1 MPRASP
7 MPRAPPT
14 CARGIRELVARPA
27 RARAAG
33 LGGRRGRVAG
43 ATAMLDV
50 SDGLARDAR
59 RIAEASG
66 VDLDFDGSSLGPD
79 LRVAL
84 AGAEDHGLLATFPAG
99 AALPAPFEVVGR
111 VVPGRRRDPRR
122 RTRRSAADGWDP
134 YSGWDGRAG

>member
-1 MPRASP
+1 MPRAS
-7 MPRAPPT
+7 R
-14 CARGIRELVARPA
+14 IPA
-27 RARAAG
+27 RAADVRARHPRLVAAQLAPEPPVSAG
-33 LGGRRGRVAG
+33 VVAAVAG

-84 AGAEDHGLLATFPAG
+84 AGAEDHGLLATFPAD
-99 AALPAPFEVVGR
+99 ATVPEPFEVVGR
-111 VVPGRRRDPRR
+111 VVPGRGAILVDGRPVG
-122 RTRRSAADGWDP
+122 ADGWDP
-134 YSGWDGRAG
+134 YSGWDGRSG